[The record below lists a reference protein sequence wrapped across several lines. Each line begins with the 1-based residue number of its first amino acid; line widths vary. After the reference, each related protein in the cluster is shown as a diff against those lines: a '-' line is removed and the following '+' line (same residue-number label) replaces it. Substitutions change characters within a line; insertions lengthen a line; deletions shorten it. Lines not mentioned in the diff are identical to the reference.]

1 MSGGKRFADDFDR
14 IDAVKPNDRILI
26 QDSDDGN
33 VKFANPSQL
42 PKVEGGGDAE
52 DTKNR
57 TIEYLPTD
65 SIAVGKNVL
74 TFYIPWLDANRID
87 EYRIYFYR
95 HIRACRRHRSDD
107 GGDSDRSTV
116 WGWIHPADGGKVEAS
131 ELNNAGGNMDRVD
144 NAMRNNH
151 LLHLT
156 TQMSEFTLTP
166 AANLGG
172 YHILHDKNMA
182 DPLRPV
188 EAIDIVSP
196 YIWYD
201 GETDLVRI
209 SFGKTY
215 RTTRGTTGFG
225 FQDGNG
231 QLLGTQS
238 VLRNMGFAVVRAADG
253 QRITPI
259 LPFKVKYVIN
269 KTNAVGW
276 VGIAKA

>member
-1 MSGGKRFADDFDR
+1 MKGRRFAEDFDR
-14 IDAVKPNDRILI
+14 IDTVKPDDRILV
-26 QDSDDGN
+26 QDSGDGL

-107 GGDSDRSTV
+107 GGDSNRSTV
-116 WGWIHPADGGKVEAS
+116 WGWVHPSDSGKVVEAS
-131 ELNNAGGNMDRVD
+131 CIDRVD
-144 NAMRNNH
+144 NAMRNDH
-151 LLHLT
+151 LRHPT

-166 AANLGG
+166 AASLGG
-172 YHILHDKNMA
+172 YHILHGKNMA

-201 GETDLVRI
+201 SKTDLVRV

-215 RTTRGTTGFG
+215 RNTRGTTGFG
-225 FQDGNG
+225 FQDSTG
-231 QLLGTQS
+231 QLNGTQAI
-238 VLRNMGFAVVRAADG
+238 LRNMGFAVVRAADG

-259 LPFKVKYVIN
+259 LPFRVKYLIR
-269 KTNAVGW
+269 KTDAVGW